1 MKKVVLA
8 SVLAIAASSLF
19 SVPAT
24 FAQDAAQ
31 GAQADQIT
39 IKDPAEYNSYTNAI
53 GQSSPAA
60 KSAAIEAF
68 LQQYPQTVVK
78 AEVLG
83 QLIAAYQQQ
92 QQLDK
97 TLDAA
102 TRLLQVDPNNL
113 RALTFYVYIKKA
125 QYTANPGANQAM
137 LDDAATKAQQGLNA
151 TKPAA
156 MPQADFDKLKAAT
169 TPIFLSAIATDD
181 LSKKDYAS
189 AITHFTAELKA
200 ADPAQSASGPILN
213 DTYLLGTAYISQD
226 PKDYLNGIYFLTRA
240 AQYEPEPAKTTIEQT
255 AEYWYKKYHTP
266 PQDMSGPKALEG
278 FDAVQKAAHD
288 NLFPPANFTITP
300 APPPP
305 APDKLAHDAVVGTPD
320 LKQMALADKEFVL
333 SNGND
338 EDAAKVWA
346 VMKDVRAQVP
356 GTVIAA
362 TTTSVQL
369 AVSPDAQQS
378 KTADFTI
385 NFTKPLT
392 EAPAVGASVKYD
404 ATFDSFTKTPPMII
418 LKDGEPVVAPKAK
431 PAAAHHPA
439 HKAHK

>member
-1 MKKVVLA
+1 MKKVVFA

-19 SVPAT
+19 SVPAI
-24 FAQDAAQ
+24 FAQDQ

-60 KSAAIEAF
+60 KSAAIESF

-78 AEVLG
+78 AEVLE

-125 QYTANPGANQAM
+125 QYTANPAANQAM
-137 LDDAATKAQQGLNA
+137 LDDASTKAQQGLNA

-200 ADPAQSASGPILN
+200 VDPSQAAGGPALN
-213 DTYLLGTAYISQD
+213 DT
-226 PKDYLNGIYFLTRA
+226 
-240 AQYEPEPAKTTIEQT
+240 
-255 AEYWYKKYHTP
+255 
-266 PQDMSGPKALEG
+266 
-278 FDAVQKAAHD
+278 
-288 NLFPPANFTITP
+288 
-300 APPPP
+300 
-305 APDKLAHDAVVGTPD
+305 
-320 LKQMALADKEFVL
+320 
-333 SNGND
+333 
-338 EDAAKVWA
+338 
-346 VMKDVRAQVP
+346 
-356 GTVIAA
+356 
-362 TTTSVQL
+362 
-369 AVSPDAQQS
+369 
-378 KTADFTI
+378 
-385 NFTKPLT
+385 
-392 EAPAVGASVKYD
+392 
-404 ATFDSFTKTPPMII
+404 
-418 LKDGEPVVAPKAK
+418 
-431 PAAAHHPA
+431 
-439 HKAHK
+439 